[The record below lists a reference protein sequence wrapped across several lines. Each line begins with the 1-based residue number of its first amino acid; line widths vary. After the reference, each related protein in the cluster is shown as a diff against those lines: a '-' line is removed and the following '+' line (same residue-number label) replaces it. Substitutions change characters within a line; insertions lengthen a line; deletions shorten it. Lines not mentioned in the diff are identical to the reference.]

1 MELVVVKAFF
11 IKYLLAPLMIALL
24 APVLGILKK
33 KTPSVKG
40 KVLIVYILITG
51 LCLGIL
57 GVLGFTNNTFS
68 PYWYLFAMVVYFFLG
83 ILNVNLLHQYF
94 KHNNKS
100 LAFAMLFEGLITLT
114 GMLLGGYLFYNIFNW
129 VSGFDEYA
137 LIASTCISIFIVPL
151 AFYYTYLQFLDIPLA
166 IYETWSAP
174 DYPKDINIDTINF
187 NRMQVLNIE
196 LYKDVNDKTRSRIKA
211 KALDAG
217 VSFGDWFHIA
227 VNEYNNKNPNDI
239 IHLKAKGGD
248 SYSWI
253 FYTKKS
259 FFHPRKFIDFE
270 KDITENGLLENSII
284 ICKRVHSSERQ
295 NLKEKKEDN

>member
-1 MELVVVKAFF
+1 M
-11 IKYLLAPLMIALL
+11 
-24 APVLGILKK
+24 
-33 KTPSVKG
+33 
-40 KVLIVYILITG
+40 
-51 LCLGIL
+51 
-57 GVLGFTNNTFS
+57 
-68 PYWYLFAMVVYFFLG
+68 
-83 ILNVNLLHQYF
+83 
-94 KHNNKS
+94 
-100 LAFAMLFEGLITLT
+100 
-114 GMLLGGYLFYNIFNW
+114 
-129 VSGFDEYA
+129 
-137 LIASTCISIFIVPL
+137 
-151 AFYYTYLQFLDIPLA
+151 A

-196 LYKDVNDKTRSRIKA
+196 LYKDIDDETRSRIKA
-211 KALDAG
+211 KALDTG